1 MQVQSFI
8 GKVSITGLQQMDHQI
23 NEWLTRTQSKPMFVK
38 QSFGTDL
45 HHDGRA
51 REPIVVITIWYED
64 EAHSNPQPGIK

>member
-23 NEWLTRTQSKPMFVK
+23 NEWLVKTTPKVTFVK

-51 REPIVVITIWYED
+51 REPIVVITLWYETGKD
-64 EAHSNPQPGIK
+64 A

>member
-8 GKVSITGLQQMDHQI
+8 GKVSITGLRQMDHQI
-23 NEWLTRTQSKPMFVK
+23 NEWLGKTTPKVTFVK

-51 REPIVVITIWYED
+51 REPIVVITLWYETGKD
-64 EAHSNPQPGIK
+64 A